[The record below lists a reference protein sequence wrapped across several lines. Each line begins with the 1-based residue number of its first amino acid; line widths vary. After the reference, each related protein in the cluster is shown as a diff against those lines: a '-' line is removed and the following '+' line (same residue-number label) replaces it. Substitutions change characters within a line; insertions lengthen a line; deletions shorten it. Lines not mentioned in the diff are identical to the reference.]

1 MQPYTLNNFKVLIVI
16 IFLNRVTNV
25 TKFNREKTG
34 KPVSIHYICNKI
46 FIMNKAIY
54 IATSEANSGKSI
66 VALGLMRMLLGKTAK
81 VGYFRPIIDDVKKGK
96 KDNHINTI
104 ISHFNLNIHPNDA
117 YAFTRSEFIN
127 KRNEGKEGEIFDKII
142 EKYKNLE
149 EKNDFMLVE
158 GTDFSGEGTAI
169 ELDANILIA
178 KNLGIPAVIVSS
190 GVGKTLE
197 EFVNG
202 VHIAYDSFKEKEV
215 EVIAVIGN
223 KVQEKNIEIA
233 KAGIE
238 KNLPKDIFVSIIPLI
253 TSLSNPTMKEV
264 AKAIDA
270 KILFGN
276 DHINNQSSKFIVGAM
291 QLRNYLGHLCEN
303 CLIITPGDRADIIL
317 GALQANISSNYPNIA
332 GIVLTGGIT
341 PEKPIVKLIEGLS
354 QIVPILTVKEGT
366 FSVANKIGAIRSHMY
381 AENKEKIITSLDT
394 FDKYVEVEK
403 LNEKLITFKNDSITP
418 RMFQYNLLKRARQQR
433 KHIVLPEGNDDRII
447 TAAARLVQMDIVDIT
462 VLGSRDEIANRIAR
476 LGLTVDIK
484 KFNIIDPVNSDYFK
498 DFTNSLFEIRKNK
511 GLTIDMA
518 EDLMGDVSYFGTMMV
533 HKGLADGMV
542 SGAAHTTGHT
552 ILPALQF
559 VKTKPG
565 VSVVSSIFF
574 MCLEDRVSV
583 FGDCAINPNPNAEQ
597 LAEIAISSADS
608 SINFGID
615 PKIAMLSY
623 SSGASG
629 KGADVD
635 IVREA
640 TKIVKEK
647 RPDLKVEGPI
657 QYDAAVDATVGKSKM
672 PNSEVAGQANVL
684 IFPDLNTGN
693 NTYKAVQR
701 ETGAL
706 AIGPMLQ
713 GLNKPV
719 NDLSRGC
726 TIDDIFNTVILTA
739 IQAQGL

>member
-1 MQPYTLNNFKVLIVI
+1 
-16 IFLNRVTNV
+16 
-25 TKFNREKTG
+25 
-34 KPVSIHYICNKI
+34 
-46 FIMNKAIY
+46 MNKAIY

-66 VALGLMRMLLGKTAK
+66 VVLGLMRMLLGKTAK
-81 VGYFRPIIDDVKKGK
+81 VGYFRPIIDGPNGGD

-104 ISHFNLNIHPNDA
+104 LSHFELDIDPNEA
-117 YAFTRSEFIN
+117 YAFTRTEFIN
-127 KRNEGKEGEIFDKII
+127 KRNQGKEGEIFDTII
-142 EKYKNLE
+142 NKYKAIE
-149 EKNDFMLVE
+149 EKNDFVLVE
-158 GTDFSGEGTAI
+158 GSDFSGEGTAI

-178 KNLGIPAVIVSS
+178 KNLGIPAIIVAS
-190 GVGKTLE
+190 GIGKTLD

-202 VHIAYDSFKEKEV
+202 VHITYDSFSEKEV
-215 EVIAVIGN
+215 KVLAVIVN
-223 KVQEKNIEIA
+223 KVQEENIEIA
-233 KAGIE
+233 REGVK
-238 KNLPKDIFVSIIPLI
+238 KHLPKDVFVDVIPLI
-253 TSLSNPTMKEV
+253 PSLQNPTIKEI
-264 AKAIDA
+264 AQAIDA
-270 KILFGN
+270 EVLFGEEF
-276 DHINNQSSKFIVGAM
+276 INNQTTTFKVGAM
-291 QLRNYLGHLCEN
+291 QLRNYLTHLEKD

-317 GALQANISSNYPNIA
+317 GALQANISSNYPSIS
-332 GIVLTGGIT
+332 GIVLTGGIL
-341 PEKPIVKLIEGLS
+341 PEEPIVRLIEGLQ
-354 QIVPILTVKEGT
+354 QIVPILSVKGGT
-366 FSVANKIGAIRSHMY
+366 FSVANKIGAVRSHMY
-381 AENKEKIITSLDT
+381 AENKEKILTSINT
-394 FDKYVEVEK
+394 FDKYCNADELTEK
-403 LNEKLITFKNDSITP
+403 FVTFKNNGITP
-418 RMFQYNLLKRARQQR
+418 RMFQFNLLKRAKTVR

-447 TAAARLVQMDIVDIT
+447 SAAVRLIQMDIVDLTI
-462 VLGSRDEIANRIAR
+462 LGNKEEIANRIAR
-476 LGLTVDIK
+476 LGLIVDIDK
-484 KFNIIDPVNSDYFK
+484 LNIIDPVNSEYFK
-498 DFTNSLFEIRKNK
+498 DFANTLFEIRKNK
-511 GLTIDMA
+511 GVTIDMA

-565 VSVVSSIFF
+565 VSVVSSVFF

-597 LAEIAISSADS
+597 LAEIAISSAES
-608 SINFGID
+608 SINFGIE

-623 SSGASG
+623 SSGSSG
-629 KGADVD
+629 KGEDVD
-635 IVREA
+635 VVREA
-640 TKIVKEK
+640 TEIVKAK
-647 RPDLKVEGPI
+647 RPDLKIEGPI
-657 QYDAAVDATVGKSKM
+657 QYDAAVDPTVGKSKM

>member
-1 MQPYTLNNFKVLIVI
+1 
-16 IFLNRVTNV
+16 
-25 TKFNREKTG
+25 
-34 KPVSIHYICNKI
+34 
-46 FIMNKAIY
+46 
-54 IATSEANSGKSI
+54 
-66 VALGLMRMLLGKTAK
+66 
-81 VGYFRPIIDDVKKGK
+81 
-96 KDNHINTI
+96 
-104 ISHFNLNIHPNDA
+104 
-117 YAFTRSEFIN
+117 
-127 KRNEGKEGEIFDKII
+127 
-142 EKYKNLE
+142 
-149 EKNDFMLVE
+149 MLVE

-190 GVGKTLE
+190 GVDKTLE

-202 VHIAYDSFKEKEV
+202 VHITYDSFKEKEV
-215 EVIAVIGN
+215 EVLAVIAN
-223 KVQEKNIEIA
+223 KVQEKNIKIA
-233 KAGIE
+233 RDGIQ
-238 KNLPKDIFVSIIPLI
+238 KNLPKDVFVSVIPLI
-253 TSLSNPTMKEV
+253 TSLNNPTIKEV

-270 KILFGN
+270 KILFGKE
-276 DHINNQSSKFIVGAM
+276 HINNQSSKFIVGAM

-317 GALQANISSNYPNIA
+317 GALQANISSNYPKIA

-341 PEKPIVKLIEGLS
+341 PEKPIIKLIDGLA
-354 QIVPILTVKEGT
+354 QVVPILTVKEGT
-366 FSVANKIGAIRSHMY
+366 FTVANKIGAIRSHMY
-381 AENKEKIITSLDT
+381 AENKEKITTSLNI
-394 FDKYVEVEK
+394 FDKYVDVDK
-403 LNEKLITFKNDSITP
+403 LNEKLITFENDSITP

-447 TAAARLVQMDIVDIT
+447 TAVARLVQMDIVNIT
-462 VLGSRDEIANRIAR
+462 VLGDYDKIVDSITR
-476 LGLTVDIK
+476 LGLTVDIN
-484 KFNIIDPVNSDYFK
+484 KFNIIDPVSSDYFK
-498 DFTNSLFEIRKNK
+498 DFANTLFELRKNK

-533 HKGLADGMV
+533 YKGLADGMV
-542 SGAAHTTGHT
+542 SGAAHTTQHT

-559 VKTKPG
+559 IKTRPG

-583 FGDCAINPNPNAEQ
+583 FGDCAINPNPNSEQ
-597 LAEIAISSADS
+597 LAEIAISSAES
-608 SINFGID
+608 SINFGME

-635 IVREA
+635 IVRRA
-640 TKIVKEK
+640 TEIVKEK
-647 RPDLKVEGPI
+647 RPDLKIEGPI
-657 QYDAAVDATVGKSKM
+657 QYDAAVDITVGKSKL
-672 PNSEVAGQANVL
+672 PDSEVAGQANVL

-739 IQAQGL
+739 IQAQGIE